1 MLFVIFVYD
10 LDNSTKVF
18 DPVLFPEDTN
28 LLCSDNIK
36 STLFERANEELIQIN
51 DWFLAN
57 KLSLNVEKTKYILF
71 HQLTDQD
78 VGVLYKTSTLINYK
92 CLQSIYFSFTYF
104 YMNYA
109 NIACASTDKTN
120 LKKLFGKQ
128 KQAARTLFNQDRFVD
143 ARPLLK
149 TPNVLNVYQIN
160 FVASTSVHA
169 QDK

>member
-10 LDNSTKVF
+10 LDNSAKVF
-18 DPVLFPEDTN
+18 DPVLFPKDTN
-28 LLCSDNIK
+28 LFCSDNIK
-36 STLFERANEELIQIN
+36 RTLFDRANQELIQIN

-57 KLSLNVEKTKYILF
+57 KLSLNVEKAKHILF

-78 VGVLYKTSTLINYK
+78 VGVLYKTSKLINCK

-104 YMNYA
+104 YMIYA

-128 KQAARTLFNQDRFVD
+128 KQKQAARTLLSQDRFMD
-143 ARPLLK
+143 ARP
-149 TPNVLNVYQIN
+149 
-160 FVASTSVHA
+160 
-169 QDK
+169 